1 VALIALFNSN
11 TLMSLDLVTLGEAL
25 IDLPAQQ
32 SGVSL
37 TDAFSFAKI
46 PAGAPAN
53 VAVVGAMLGLQ
64 ASFVSKVG
72 EDAFGASIIQTFSAL
87 GVDTSHIIQ
96 DPSARTGLAFVS
108 VQPDG
113 TRDFLFYFEPAR
125 DLALHLSEIDL
136 EWLET
141 TRVFHYGSISL
152 IAEPSR
158 GTTLAAAAHLRTRGR
173 AVCSYDPNL
182 RSWLWPD
189 DYSMRETALLGFAVA
204 DIVKISAEEL
214 QFLFP
219 NTSSETEA
227 IRLLL
232 GEYTNLSLVAVT
244 DGGAGSRGYTREG
257 GFANADGFAVNFV
270 DGTGAGD
277 AYMAGLLVFL
287 LRQGSDTR
295 YTLDNFSPL
304 LKDALRYANACGA
317 IATTT
322 LGASPQGLSDE
333 SLSALLENNP

>member
-1 VALIALFNSN
+1 
-11 TLMSLDLVTLGEAL
+11 MPLDLVTLGEAL
-25 IDLPAQQ
+25 IDLPALQ

-37 TDAFSFAKI
+37 ADAVSFAKV

-53 VAVVGAMLGLQ
+53 VAVAGTKLGLST
-64 ASFVSKVG
+64 AFVSKVG
-72 EDAFGASIIQTFSAL
+72 ADAFGTCIVQTFAGL
-87 GVDTSHIIQ
+87 GVDTSRVIQ
-96 DPSARTGLAFVS
+96 DPAARTGLAFVS

-113 TRDFLFYFEPAR
+113 DRDFLFYFDPAR

-136 EWLET
+136 DWLET

-182 RSWLWPD
+182 RPNLWLD
-189 DYSMRETALLGFAVA
+189 TSAMREGVMLGFAVA

-214 QFLFP
+214 LFMFP
-219 NTSSETEA
+219 ETQSETES

-232 GEYTNLSLVAVT
+232 GEYANLSLVTVT
-244 DGGAGSRGYTREG
+244 DGGVGSRGYTREG
-257 GFANADGFAVNFV
+257 GFAEAAGFAVRFV

-277 AYMAGLLVFL
+277 AYMAGLLAFL
-287 LRQGSDTR
+287 LRQGPDTR
-295 YTLDNFSPL
+295 DTLNNFTPL
-304 LKDALRYANACGA
+304 LKDALRFANACGA

-322 LGASPQGLSDE
+322 LGATPQDLSE
-333 SLSALLENNP
+333 ATIQALLESSP